1 MLPSNRFSAKVCCLI
16 VVRVCDQIRTSCSDS
31 PLHSDLPSHNDSA
44 ANQCRSLPFSPA
56 GDERGCA
63 RRTTTSPPS
72 PISLSHTGKRSGGL
86 FAGTGSN
93 VVPTSSGSSPPRRAA
108 AAGLLRARSP
118 RRMAGRRQT
127 LPFETTLALLRPAPD
142 PGDQSVAIPAAITAS
157 GNKAGPNSPR
167 HCPKRYRQ
175 GRWPRSWAPPALTR
189 GRAGAPTGYSATPPR
204 TRCRIHPPKSQ
215 RW

>member
-72 PISLSHTGKRSGGL
+72 PISLSHTGKRSGRL
-86 FAGTGSN
+86 FAGT
-93 VVPTSSGSSPPRRAA
+93 A
-108 AAGLLRARSP
+108 
-118 RRMAGRRQT
+118 QQ
-127 LPFETTLALLRPAPD
+127 
-142 PGDQSVAIPAAITAS
+142 GDQTSYQRRRGLPHPAALQRL
-157 GNKAGPNSPR
+157 AGSVLVEA
-167 HCPKRYRQ
+167 HDEWQVADKRYL
-175 GRWPRSWAPPALTR
+175 SKPPS
-189 GRAGAPTGYSATPPR
+189 PCSDPPR
-204 TRCRIHPPKSQ
+204 TQATNPLPSPPLSRHRVIRPAQ
-215 RW
+215 THQDTAPSATGRVGGRAPGRPRR